1 MEIDVFCTSGEVK
14 MKFLVTLGDQ
24 EVKKKLENLRF
35 RLFSFA
41 GVYTTLP
48 SSSLRVQHGDASLA
62 LTLAPGVKKGGNL
75 VAFDWLSPGIAMQE
89 GYRVNGV
96 GVRNQNRRI

>member
-14 MKFLVTLGDQ
+14 MKFLVTLGNH

-35 RLFSFA
+35 LLFSFA

-48 SSSLRVQHGDASLA
+48 SPSLRVQHGDAS
-62 LTLAPGVKKGGNL
+62 LAPGVKKGGNL

-89 GYRVNGV
+89 GYRVN
-96 GVRNQNRRI
+96 